1 MVALLPVWYPMQI
14 TSTRIVNLLNTLFI
28 APSTH
33 LLEVTE
39 KTFLRIKENVQIGIH
54 PKNISR
60 DNGKN
65 CMEGN
70 FMPVM

>member
-33 LLEVTE
+33 LLELT
-39 KTFLRIKENVQIGIH
+39 KKKFLRIKENVQIGIQ

-60 DNGKN
+60 YNGKN
-65 CMEGN
+65 CMEGKS
-70 FMPVM
+70 

>member
-1 MVALLPVWYPMQI
+1 MCIVTLPNTRFI
-14 TSTRIVNLLNTLFI
+14 T
-28 APSTH
+28 PSTH

-39 KTFLRIKENVQIGIH
+39 KTFLMIKENVQIGIH

-70 FMPVM
+70 NNKKFLCRDVKLN